1 MACFSIGFRGT
12 LYLAMA
18 IAQNK
23 SFLQQLFKQF
33 VKTKP
38 ELFSVL
44 KNGDLVQ
51 GKVIEKGANIITV
64 DLGRHGLGVVYREE
78 IQNAREAVRGLK
90 VGDVVH
96 AKVVETDN
104 EEGVVELSLTE
115 AGKQKAWAE
124 VQELQEKD
132 EPIKIKVLGSN
143 RGGLVGE
150 IAGLTAF
157 LPVSQLSTEHY
168 PMKTSDDKNIA
179 AEALEKLIGQELSV
193 KIIDLNPRLNKLIIS
208 ERAASEVSVKELVKN
223 YEVGQVIEGIVSGVA
238 DFGVFVRFTENPAVE
253 GLIHVSELSHKM
265 IENPKEV
272 VNVDDVVKAKI
283 IDIKDGKVSLS
294 LKALAE
300 NPWERAGEIYRAGE
314 TIKGKI
320 YAFHPYGAI
329 VDLKDGLQGQ
339 IHVSEFGGVP
349 EMKERLSVGGEY
361 EFTIEDV
368 KPEEKRITLKLKK

>member
-1 MACFSIGFRGT
+1 MAT
-12 LYLAMA
+12 
-18 IAQNK
+18 AQNK

-33 VKTKP
+33 AKTKP

-51 GKVIEKGANIITV
+51 GKVIEKGANAITV

-78 IQNAREAVRGLK
+78 IQNAREAVRNLK

-96 AKVVETDN
+96 AKVVEVDN

-115 AGKQKAWAE
+115 AGKQKAWTE

-143 RGGLVGE
+143 RGGLIAE

-168 PMKTSDDKNIA
+168 PLKTSDDKNTA
-179 AEALEKLIGQELSV
+179 AEILEKLIGKELDV
-193 KIIDLNPRLNKLIIS
+193 KIIDVNSRLNKLIVS
-208 ERAASEVSVKELVKN
+208 ERAASEISVKELVKN

-238 DFGVFVRFTENPAVE
+238 DFGVFVRFTDNPAVE

-283 IDIKDGKVSLS
+283 IDIKDGKISLS
-294 LKALAE
+294 LKALQR
-300 NPWERAGEIYRAGE
+300 NPWETAAEIYRAGE
-314 TIKGKI
+314 AVRGKI
-320 YAFHPYGAI
+320 YAFHPFGAI
-329 VDLKDGLQGQ
+329 VDLEGGLQGQ
-339 IHVSEFGGVP
+339 IHVSEFGGVD
-349 EMKERLSVGGEY
+349 EMKEKLSVGKEY
-361 EFTIEDV
+361 DFVAEDV
-368 KPEEKRITLKLKK
+368 KPEERRITLKLKK